1 MSWLAGCQRLA
12 MQRNDEP
19 LFPACLPN
27 TTPRMPL
34 DFHIA
39 EGLNTGTGSSPVLRL
54 ELVDYVALFSGFK
67 RGAYPGALR
76 RLSDYYSDAD
86 FSGALL
92 QQLIRELGEFTPTS
106 AHSAPAR
113 RVASQL
119 LEIAGLAQAAGH
131 VLRAVAD

>member
-1 MSWLAGCQRLA
+1 
-12 MQRNDEP
+12 
-19 LFPACLPN
+19 
-27 TTPRMPL
+27 MPL

-39 EGLNTGTGSSPVLRL
+39 EGWDAGTGSSPVLRL
-54 ELVDYVALFSGFK
+54 EVADHEALFSGFK

-106 AHSAPAR
+106 AHPAPAR
-113 RVASQL
+113 RIASQL
-119 LEIAGLAQAAGH
+119 LEIAGRAHAAGH